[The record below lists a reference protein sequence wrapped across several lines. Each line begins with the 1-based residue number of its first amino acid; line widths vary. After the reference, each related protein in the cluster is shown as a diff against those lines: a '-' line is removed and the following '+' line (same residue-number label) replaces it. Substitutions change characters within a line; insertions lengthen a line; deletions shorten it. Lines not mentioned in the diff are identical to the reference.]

1 MLAFAFATLLAACS
15 GGSGQ
20 KDSGG
25 DSGGDDV
32 VDPRTLV
39 EVATVVVSGVG
50 DHLISSAAVESE
62 AQAFVI
68 PETQGMVTAVYAEEG
83 DAVTKGQLLAIV
95 ASPQLDAA
103 YQRAS
108 AEVEHAR
115 ADLEAAERLY
125 SQGAVARSERDT
137 AKRLFDGAS
146 TALQEASS
154 TRGFTRLEAP
164 IPGTVASRGVRYGE
178 VTSPPTAAFTIV
190 DLDKLRVVVHLPE
203 RDVHRVHNALSA
215 SLQSAY
221 DGGAVTTGRVSRIA
235 PVVDPTTGTVR
246 VTVALD
252 PGQTLLRPGQFVSVR
267 IEVDRHEGVLTA
279 PRRALVYEEGKAYV
293 YVVTEGKPADADK
306 KKGDSKKG
314 DGKGNK
320 SAKKGGFH
328 FTFPWDKEDDEEK
341 EPDIPGPWRTAKRA
355 LVTVGYEDGETA
367 EITTG
372 VADGDVVVTVGNQAL
387 RDGARVRLPTDPTL
401 GEKDEQPPTPP
412 SSAPATGAAGG

>member
-1 MLAFAFATLLAACS
+1 MIVIALASLLAACHS
-15 GGSGQ
+15 DST
-20 KDSGG
+20 KPDSGG
-25 DSGGDDV
+25 DTGDDAV

-39 EVATVVVSGVG
+39 EVATVSTGGVG
-50 DHLISSAAVESE
+50 DHLVSSAAVESE
-62 AQAFVI
+62 AQALVI

-108 AEVEHAR
+108 AEVEHAH

-125 SQGAVARSERDT
+125 SQGAIARSERDA
-137 AKRLFDGAS
+137 AKRLYDGAS

-178 VTSPPTAAFTIV
+178 VTSPPSPAFTIV
-190 DLDKLRVVVHLPE
+190 DLDKLRVVVNLPE
-203 RDVHRVHNALSA
+203 RDVHRVHDALPA

-221 DGGAVTTGRVSRIA
+221 DGGATATGHVARIA
-235 PVVDPTTGTVR
+235 PVVDPLTGTVR

-252 PGQTLLRPGQFVSVR
+252 PGQQSLRPGQFVSVR

-306 KKGDSKKG
+306 KKGKGEKKEE
-314 DGKGNK
+314 
-320 SAKKGGFH
+320 KGGFH
-328 FTFPWDKEDDEEK
+328 ITFPWDKDEEKDK

-355 LVTVGYEDGETA
+355 MVTVGYEDGETA
-367 EITTG
+367 EIMTG
-372 VADGDVVVTVGNQAL
+372 VANGDVVVTVGNQAL
-387 RDGARVRLPTDPTL
+387 RDGARVRLPSDPTL
-401 GEKDEQPPTPP
+401 ADKDTPTPTPP
-412 SSAPATGAAGG
+412 ATSGAAGG